1 MNNNIEF
8 MIHITLKQCGFK
20 IISKKVTKLA
30 TYYDFKR
37 GGINLTYFSTRKI
50 LSFVFYKGHLTLGVW
65 VVRREYLNMNV
76 DEVLYASL
84 TSKKISQEEVFI
96 NYHRLCRMIRNI
108 K

>member
-8 MIHITLKQCGFK
+8 MIHRTLKRCGFK

-37 GGINLTYFSTRKI
+37 GGVNLTYFSTRNI
-50 LSFVFYKGHLTLGVW
+50 LSFMFHKEHLTLGVW
-65 VVRREYLNMNV
+65 VVRREYLNMNS
-76 DEVLYASL
+76 DEILYASL
-84 TSKKISQEEVFI
+84 TNKKIYQEEIFI
-96 NYHRLCRMIRNI
+96 NYPKLCRMIRNI